1 MRHAP
6 LPTSFCAL
14 LLALSPSPGWS
25 QAAAPG
31 GSAPGAA
38 GTSPRPGPVET
49 APLPAPSMPTGDAP
63 RPAAPQAGGSPP
75 APAPVPPPTAQS
87 TPAPGPSLPTGDAP
101 QPAKP
106 ASPAPAASAR
116 STLVPNQ
123 GDAANVDE
131 VTLPAKPAA
140 ILTGKSSWE
149 EGFATLKTS
158 FKRIEDELA
167 KAGIAPAGRPLAVFL
182 QTDDTSFS
190 YEAMIPIAQAPEGR
204 TSLTPDIRL
213 GRTPDG
219 RALRFAHKG
228 PYDDID
234 TTYETVTAYLDA
246 KGVVVKDAFVEE
258 YVTDLN
264 EASDQNLEIN
274 IFALPR

>member
-1 MRHAP
+1 M
-6 LPTSFCAL
+6 
-14 LLALSPSPGWS
+14 
-25 QAAAPG
+25 
-31 GSAPGAA
+31 
-38 GTSPRPGPVET
+38 
-49 APLPAPSMPTGDAP
+49 
-63 RPAAPQAGGSPP
+63 
-75 APAPVPPPTAQS
+75 
-87 TPAPGPSLPTGDAP
+87 
-101 QPAKP
+101 
-106 ASPAPAASAR
+106 
-116 STLVPNQ
+116 PNQ
-123 GDAANVDE
+123 GDPANVDE

-140 ILTGKSSWE
+140 ILTGKSTWE
-149 EGFATLKTS
+149 EGFANLKTS
-158 FKRIEDELA
+158 FKRIEDELT

-182 QTDDTSFS
+182 QTDDTSFN
-190 YEAMIPIAQAPEGR
+190 YEAMIPIAQPPEGR
-204 TSLTPDIRL
+204 TSLTADVRL